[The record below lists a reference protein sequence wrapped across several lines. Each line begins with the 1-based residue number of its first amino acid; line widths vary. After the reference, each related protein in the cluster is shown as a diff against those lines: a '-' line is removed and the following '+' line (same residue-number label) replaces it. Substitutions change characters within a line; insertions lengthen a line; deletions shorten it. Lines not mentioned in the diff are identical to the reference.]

1 MALGASR
8 WDVIKLTGSTA
19 AGLAV
24 VGVTVGLGLVYAVGD
39 LLEWQLF
46 GVITNNLP
54 LAHRRSQR
62 LLGIVSPACRGTCRA
77 LRGERRSDDRAAVG
91 VAARRG

>member
-1 MALGASR
+1 LGASR

-24 VGVTVGLGLVYAVGD
+24 VGVTVGLGLAYAVGD
-39 LLEWQLF
+39 LLERQLF

-54 LAHRRSQR
+54 LASALAA
-62 LLGIVSPACRGTCRA
+62 LLGIVSLLAGYMPARRAANVDPMVA
-77 LRGERRSDDRAAVG
+77 LRSS
-91 VAARRG
+91 